1 MKGKITNLTLI
12 IPIAAALLCAFSA
25 QFILHHL
32 PPTKDQANTQ
42 ISNFTEDRTQPK
54 ENTKPKEEQSEEL
67 DAIYIKGDML
77 SVAGYSVER
86 SFDPRTKLSSAII
99 KRGGKVL
106 ARFRN
111 GGLGKESTEF
121 GLFPFLGRDSKQ
133 LVILQYTGG
142 AHCCWIYKIYEL
154 TPRLRS
160 LFDGEDYGI
169 DSIGYTLTPVDIDK
183 DGQYEFTQAVMTFDY
198 FHLSHASS
206 VFPTAVFAYD
216 RRKRKYLP
224 ANRRFSDYLLQGI
237 EEDIKN
243 ANSVAAKS
251 NPAVI
256 DWGREKYLSAM
267 LKVMT
272 KYIYAGKE
280 AAGWEFFDREY
291 KLNDK
296 AKLRSD
302 IRKAL
307 ENDPI
312 YQALRLPTTRRR
324 PAR

>member
-1 MKGKITNLTLI
+1 M
-12 IPIAAALLCAFSA
+12 
-25 QFILHHL
+25 
-32 PPTKDQANTQ
+32 
-42 ISNFTEDRTQPK
+42 QPK
-54 ENTKPKEEQSEEL
+54 ENTNPKEEQSEAL
-67 DAIYIKGDML
+67 DAIYIKGDVL
-77 SVAGYSVER
+77 SVAGYVVER

-99 KRGGKVL
+99 RRGGKVV
-106 ARFRN
+106 ARFSN

-142 AHCCWIYKIYEL
+142 AHCCWIYRIYEL
-154 TPRLRS
+154 IPRLRP

-169 DSIGYTLTPVDIDK
+169 DSIGYGLTPVDIDQ
-183 DGQYEFTQAVMTFDY
+183 DGRYEFTQAVMTFDY

-206 VFPTAVFAYD
+206 VFPTALFAYD
-216 RRKRKYLP
+216 QRKRKYLP
-224 ANRRFSDYLLQGI
+224 ANRRFSDYLLRGI

-243 ANSVAAKS
+243 ANRVAAT
-251 NPAVI
+251 NG
-256 DWGREKYLSAM
+256 WEREKYLSAM
-267 LKVMT
+267 LKVVT

-312 YQALRLPTTRRR
+312 YQALRLPPSHRR